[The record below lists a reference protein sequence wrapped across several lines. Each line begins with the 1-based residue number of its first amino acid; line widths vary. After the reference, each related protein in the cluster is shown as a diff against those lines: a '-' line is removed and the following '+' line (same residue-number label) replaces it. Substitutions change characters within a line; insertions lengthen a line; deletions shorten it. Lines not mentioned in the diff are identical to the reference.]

1 MNIYNATRTIY
12 NIKLQTCMMANI
24 PYQPLPNTT
33 LNEKFD
39 ILEYEQQNCVNNL
52 KSDRPLYPT
61 IKGIVIG
68 NGGLSLLD
76 SDIFDLKL
84 GKHSPI
90 DGALFNH
97 LPFVLREENND
108 LPDTDKLN
116 YRLRKEL
123 YIDGKKYVAYYLRII
138 KESELFYKPDI
149 LYVDNNKA
157 IPSIKVLST
166 DRTDILNPS
175 PVKDNR
181 MSTYNNTVEVYNILR
196 YNFQISERDM
206 LELEN
211 VFNVLN
217 IKNRLITELGFVTG
231 IDVPLNNYK
240 ELVYSQIGFFIDLSL
255 DLEYLKNQ
263 NSITI
268 EIGGGEIIPLMKD
281 LDV

>member
-68 NGGLSLLD
+68 NGGLSLVD

-108 LPDTDKLN
+108 LPDADKLN

-149 LYVDNNKA
+149 LYVDNSKA

>member
-68 NGGLSLLD
+68 NGGLSLVD

-97 LPFVLREENND
+97 LPFVLREEDND
-108 LPDTDKLN
+108 LPDADKLN

-149 LYVDNNKA
+149 LYVDNSKA
-157 IPSIKVLST
+157 IPSVKVLST

>member
-33 LNEKFD
+33 LNEKFN
-39 ILEYEQQNCVNNL
+39 ILEYTQQNCVNNL

-68 NGGLSLLD
+68 NGGLNLVD

-97 LPFVLREENND
+97 IPFVLREENND

-123 YIDGKKYVAYYLRII
+123 YINGKKYIAYYLRII
-138 KESELFYKPDI
+138 KNNELFYKPEI
-149 LYVDNNKA
+149 LYVDNSKT
-157 IPSIKVLST
+157 IPSIKILGT

-181 MSTYNNTVEVYNILR
+181 ISTYANTVEVYNILR
-196 YNFQISERDM
+196 YNFQISSRDT

-211 VFNVLN
+211 VFNILN
-217 IKNRLITELGFVTG
+217 IKNKLITELGFVTG
-231 IDVPLNNYK
+231 IDVPLDNYK